1 MKKLRS
7 LMKLSQFYSPIPNKS
22 KMEEMVML
30 FLPFFIF
37 GSYLCKSIDDYNPL
51 KRKVIMKRMMLLL
64 AFSGLLTTAM
74 ADWTYGSARFT
85 GSQPSSCL
93 THGTVIIW
101 YNGTLTQ
108 KGVSGNEEI
117 WEGTGDICV
126 LYPKN
131 YNGRQLRITSTSGT
145 VQIQTL
151 R

>member
-1 MKKLRS
+1 
-7 LMKLSQFYSPIPNKS
+7 
-22 KMEEMVML
+22 
-30 FLPFFIF
+30 
-37 GSYLCKSIDDYNPL
+37 
-51 KRKVIMKRMMLLL
+51 MKRMMLLL
-64 AFSGLLTTAM
+64 AFCGILTAAM
-74 ADWTYGSARFT
+74 ADWTYGTARFT

-93 THGTVIIW
+93 HHGTVIIW

-108 KGVSGNEEI
+108 KGISGNEEI

-131 YNGRQLRITSTSGT
+131 YSGRQLRITSTGGT

>member
-1 MKKLRS
+1 
-7 LMKLSQFYSPIPNKS
+7 
-22 KMEEMVML
+22 
-30 FLPFFIF
+30 
-37 GSYLCKSIDDYNPL
+37 
-51 KRKVIMKRMMLLL
+51 MKRMMLLL
-64 AFSGLLTTAM
+64 AFRGLLTTAM
-74 ADWTYGSARFT
+74 ADWTYGSARFS

-93 THGTVIIW
+93 NHGTVIIW

-108 KGVSGNEEI
+108 KGISGNEEI

-131 YNGRQLRITSTSGT
+131 YNGRQLRITSTGGT

>member
-1 MKKLRS
+1 
-7 LMKLSQFYSPIPNKS
+7 
-22 KMEEMVML
+22 MEEMVAS
-30 FLPFFIF
+30 FLPFFVF
-37 GSYLCKSIDDYNPL
+37 VSYLCKSIDDYNPL
-51 KRKVIMKRMMLLL
+51 KRKVNMKRMMLLF
-64 AFSGLLTTAM
+64 AFCGLLTTAM

-93 THGTVIIW
+93 NHGTVIIW

-108 KGVSGNEEI
+108 KGISGNEEI

-131 YNGRQLRITSTSGT
+131 YSGRQLRITSTGGT

>member
-1 MKKLRS
+1 
-7 LMKLSQFYSPIPNKS
+7 
-22 KMEEMVML
+22 
-30 FLPFFIF
+30 
-37 GSYLCKSIDDYNPL
+37 
-51 KRKVIMKRMMLLL
+51 MKRMMLLF
-64 AFSGLLTTAM
+64 AFCSLLTTAM

-108 KGVSGNEEI
+108 KGISGNEEI

-131 YNGRQLRITSTSGT
+131 YNGRQLRITSTGGT